1 MKIRKIIILAIA
13 AMLSIALLAGCKPKK
28 DSAKPTEV
36 QEKTTEDS
44 TVIDETEIELEEGEK
59 SGGL

>member
-13 AMLSIALLAGCKPKK
+13 AMLSIALLAGCKTKK
-28 DSAKPTEV
+28 DSSKPTEV